1 MVIYRKCIIYNLIS
15 YNMKLTFYIYLLFL
29 FSLLLFSFKEGFE
42 LNMPSVG
49 PSIGEYQYLNPN
61 TTATVLDADTQTEFT
76 RVWNVTTAFLP
87 EWNLE
92 KTPALLN
99 SLMPFATI
107 DEFIYYSK
115 NKKWPYGSYITKYL
129 KNNTEDVL
137 KIANKP
143 TITTTDQI
151 QQIYS
156 TRYFYALFILPTES
170 KQNPQ
175 PVSFDIFAGRKNNSV
190 STDVKGLSSENMTKL
205 KSVCS
210 SI

>member
-1 MVIYRKCIIYNLIS
+1 
-15 YNMKLTFYIYLLFL
+15 MKPKFYVYLLFL
-29 FSLLLFSFKEGFE
+29 FSLLFFSFKEGFE
-42 LNMPSVG
+42 LNMPSMPSVG
-49 PSIGEYQYLNPN
+49 PSIGEYDFLKPIDP
-61 TTATVLDADTQTEFT
+61 ATVLDTTTETDFKK
-76 RVWNVTTAFLP
+76 VWNESSAFLP

-92 KTPALLN
+92 KTPALLK

-107 DEFIYYSK
+107 DEFKYYSK

-129 KNNTEDVL
+129 NTNKDDVL

-143 TITTTDQI
+143 TITTIDQI

-175 PVSFDIFAGRKNNSV
+175 PLSFDIFAGRKN
-190 STDVKGLSSENMTKL
+190 
-205 KSVCS
+205 
-210 SI
+210 